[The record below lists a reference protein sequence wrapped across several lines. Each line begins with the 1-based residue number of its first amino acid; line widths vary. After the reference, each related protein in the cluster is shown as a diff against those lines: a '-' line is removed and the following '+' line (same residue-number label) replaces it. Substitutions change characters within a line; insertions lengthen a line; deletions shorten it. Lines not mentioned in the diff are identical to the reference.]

1 MINPETVEMWARRIT
16 QEEATRLI
24 TNEWFNQPDRPAL
37 ALHRIEL
44 EDGSIDYSAWR
55 RNRINLFTRWITC
68 NTDEHRKKF
77 NLLLPAITRAI
88 RDNDFDLY
96 SSITASGSVEYLL
109 SRLLKKRKLPAP
121 FFLALPL
128 TFLKRHVM
136 KPCVRLRHYVT
147 ATSDSTRDMTS
158 NDLPRPLSTS
168 GVNR

>member
-1 MINPETVEMWARRIT
+1 MINPETVEMWARQIT

-24 TNEWFNQPDRPAL
+24 TSEWFNQPDRPAL

-109 SRLLKKRKLPAP
+109 SRLLKKQTLPAR
-121 FFLALPL
+121 FFLVLPL
-128 TFLKRHVM
+128 TFLRRHVM
-136 KPCVRLRHYVT
+136 KLCVRLRRYVT
-147 ATSDSTRDMTS
+147 ATSGSTRDMTS
-158 NDLPRPLSTS
+158 NDLPHYYQH
-168 GVNR
+168 

>member
-1 MINPETVEMWARRIT
+1 MINPETVEMWARQIT

-24 TNEWFNQPDRPAL
+24 TSEWFKQPDRPPL
-37 ALHRIEL
+37 ALHQIEL
-44 EDGSIDYSAWR
+44 ANGSIDYSAWS
-55 RNRINLFTRWITC
+55 RNRVSLFSRWLTC
-68 NTDEHRKKF
+68 RTDEHRKKF

-128 TFLKRHVM
+128 TFLRRYVM
-136 KPCVRLRHYVT
+136 KPCVPLRRYVT
-147 ATSDSTRDMTS
+147 ATSGSTRDMTS
-158 NDLPRPLSTS
+158 NDLPLPLSTL

>member
-24 TNEWFNQPDRPAL
+24 TSEWFKQPDRPAL
-37 ALHRIEL
+37 ALHQIEL
-44 EDGSIDYSAWR
+44 ADGSIDYSAWR

-96 SSITASGSVEYLL
+96 SSITASGSVEFLL
-109 SRLLKKRKLPAP
+109 SRLLKKRKFLAP
-121 FFLALPL
+121 FFLALPFM
-128 TFLKRHVM
+128 FLRRHVM
-136 KPCVRLRHYVT
+136 KLCVRLRRYVT
-147 ATSDSTRDMTS
+147 ATSDSTRT
-158 NDLPRPLSTS
+158 
-168 GVNR
+168 

>member
-109 SRLLKKRKLPAP
+109 SRLLKKQTLPAR

-128 TFLKRHVM
+128 TFLNRHVM
-136 KPCVRLRHYVT
+136 KLCVRLRRYVT
-147 ATSDSTRDMTS
+147 ATSGSARDMTS
-158 NDLPRPLSTS
+158 NDLPRPLSTL

>member
-1 MINPETVEMWARRIT
+1 MINPETVEMWARQIT

-24 TNEWFNQPDRPAL
+24 TSEWFNQPDRPAL

-109 SRLLKKRKLPAP
+109 SQLLKKPQWQAR

-136 KPCVRLRHYVT
+136 KPCVRLRLYVT
-147 ATSDSTRDMTS
+147 ATSGSTRGMTS
-158 NDLPRPLSTS
+158 NDLPRHYQYEE
-168 GVNR
+168 